1 MIQTQQMIEKSATE
15 FAFTSRA
22 RRFPVMDARPYRWP
36 SSAAL
41 ADEYIAD
48 WLSRAGKALGRHKLS
63 KATMLCIASHISRKD
78 GTCPLSDR
86 ALSVR
91 SRRSI
96 PSTKRDIC
104 RLKKMGFLIA
114 ETDVA
119 KGYRNRKRRLIL
131 ALPDRIDDDQR
142 ILHVNHI
149 QWGSTYPLYV
159 DPIDKGE
166 SRNV

>member
-1 MIQTQQMIEKSATE
+1 MIQTHHILVTGAKE
-15 FAFTSRA
+15 FAFKSRA
-22 RRFPVMDARPYRWP
+22 RRFPVVDARPIPWP
-36 SSAAL
+36 LSAA
-41 ADEYIAD
+41 AAGCTAGWITQ
-48 WLSRAGKALGRHKLS
+48 AGKALGKHKLS
-63 KATMLCIASHISRKD
+63 KATMLCIASHTSRKD

-86 ALSVR
+86 ALSAR
-91 SRRSI
+91 SGRSI

-114 ETDVA
+114 ETDAA

-131 ALPDRIDDDQR
+131 ALPDRIDDAQR
-142 ILHVNHI
+142 IPPSESIH
-149 QWGSTYPLYV
+149 WGSTYGGYV

>member
-1 MIQTQQMIEKSATE
+1 
-15 FAFTSRA
+15 
-22 RRFPVMDARPYRWP
+22 
-36 SSAAL
+36 
-41 ADEYIAD
+41 
-48 WLSRAGKALGRHKLS
+48 
-63 KATMLCIASHISRKD
+63 
-78 GTCPLSDR
+78 
-86 ALSVR
+86 
-91 SRRSI
+91 
-96 PSTKRDIC
+96 
-104 RLKKMGFLIA
+104 MGFLIA